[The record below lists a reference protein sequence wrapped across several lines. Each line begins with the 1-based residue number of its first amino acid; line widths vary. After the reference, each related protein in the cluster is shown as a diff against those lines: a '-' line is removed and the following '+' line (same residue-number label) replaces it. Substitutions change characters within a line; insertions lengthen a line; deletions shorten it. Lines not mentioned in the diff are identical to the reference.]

1 MDNISLPSSLILVWD
16 VRRAIE
22 KNLSLQLGLQ
32 KFVQR
37 TANIRG
43 FQGHFEDNSA
53 DSFTKNFVNWWQIRQ
68 KTQTSDL
75 NNFNAQ
81 HRAIITLLE
90 LGLRGQSIYEPLKA
104 LEADLIEMCE
114 ADIQEHAAK
123 LPLLL
128 QIPLIFLVFPAICI
142 LLLVPTLSQLTF

>member
-1 MDNISLPSSLILVWD
+1 MDDLNLPSSLILVWD
-16 VRRAIE
+16 IKRAIE
-22 KNLSLQLGLQ
+22 KKLSLQQGLQ
-32 KFVQR
+32 KFNQR
-37 TANIRG
+37 ATTNIRG
-43 FQGHFEDNSA
+43 FHDDFA
-53 DSFTKNFVNWWQIRQ
+53 KNFVHWWQIRT

-81 HRAIITLLE
+81 HRALINLIE
-90 LGLRGQSIYEPLKA
+90 SGLRGQSIYEPLKS
-104 LEADLIEMCE
+104 LEADMIDMCE

-142 LLLVPTLSQLTF
+142 LLLVPTLSQLAF

>member
-1 MDNISLPSSLILVWD
+1 MDNIGLPSSLILVWD

-22 KNLSLQLGLQ
+22 KNLSLQQGL
-32 KFVQR
+32 KNFAQR
-37 TANIRG
+37 TANSG
-43 FQGHFEDNSA
+43 
-53 DSFTKNFVNWWQIRQ
+53 DSFTKNFMSWWQVRQ
-68 KTQTSDL
+68 KTQTNDL
-75 NNFNAQ
+75 NKFNAQ

-104 LEADLIEMCE
+104 LEADLIEICE

-142 LLLVPTLSQLTF
+142 LLLVPTLSQLAF

>member
-1 MDNISLPSSLILVWD
+1 MDDLNLPNSLILVWD
-16 VRRAIE
+16 IKRAIE
-22 KNLSLQLGLQ
+22 KNLSLQQGLL

-37 TANIRG
+37 TTNIRG
-43 FQGHFEDNSA
+43 FQDDFS
-53 DSFTKNFVNWWQIRQ
+53 KNFMKWWQIRQ
-68 KTQTSDL
+68 KTQVSDL

-81 HRAIITLLE
+81 HRALITLIE
-90 LGLRGQSIYEPLKA
+90 SGLRGQSIYEPIKSI
-104 LEADLIEMCE
+104 EADLIEMCE

-142 LLLVPTLSQLTF
+142 LLLVPTLCQLAF